1 MRTQILAAKK
11 TQKKHKKDLI
21 ICWHLS
27 YNLDVGKDCPSEI
40 RNKCEEC
47 QIQRQEWDW
56 NIQQQKWRPEF
67 IEQHIMYTIFK
78 IIILYESLLYLT
90 LKEYFK

>member
-1 MRTQILAAKK
+1 MRAQILAAKK
-11 TQKKHKKDLI
+11 PHKKDLI
-21 ICWHLS
+21 IGWHLS

-56 NIQQQKWRPEF
+56 SIQQQKWRPEF
-67 IEQHIMYTIFK
+67 IEQ
-78 IIILYESLLYLT
+78 ILCT
-90 LKEYFK
+90 LFLR